1 MTSWHHHV
9 DWPQLWLTSCVPLWV
24 EVELKCV
31 FRHTEDYFHYQL
43 IYDKERKV
51 SWLRFFGGDQIFSQ
65 LCLCERNSNVR
76 LFSQSV
82 WVKQTRRR
90 TSSWFCHENKCW
102 ASLTVC
108 TECNL
113 ISSCI
118 CIQSLSSH
126 TRCDAQLVTGSVWS
140 VWWVV
145 EQDLIHLLI
154 LWQVTV
160 CLQLR
165 HGSHSALLQQVCWW
179 LPEGVRTWE
188 VRSEPTARTHTHTCG
203 VLTVCVVFVCST
215 ELKCKMKFAVYLP
228 PKAET
233 DKCPVLYW
241 LSGECGHDAAAHNF
255 YLLHQHHV
263 WSQEDN
269 SHWGPTC
276 PHDLYKEINTTSRG
290 RDEGRVLWAEDRDCS
305 QR

>member
-1 MTSWHHHV
+1 MIKKEKFPDCV
-9 DWPQLWLTSCVPLWV
+9 FLAVIRYLVSCV
-24 EVELKCV
+24 CV
-31 FRHTEDYFHYQL
+31 RETVTWDSS
-43 IYDKERKV
+43 V
-51 SWLRFFGGDQIFSQ
+51 S
-65 LCLCERNSNVR
+65 LCESNR
-76 LFSQSV
+76 RGDERAHDSV
-82 WVKQTRRR
+82 MKSKNER
-90 TSSWFCHENKCW
+90 
-102 ASLTVC
+102 LTVC

-118 CIQSLSSH
+118 CIQSLCITH
-126 TRCDAQLVTGSVWS
+126 TLWCSAGYRICMKCMMSCGAGSDPLIDPLTGN
-140 VWWVV
+140 WV
-145 EQDLIHLLI
+145 
-154 LWQVTV
+154 
-160 CLQLR
+160 
-165 HGSHSALLQQVCWW
+165 
-179 LPEGVRTWE
+179 
-188 VRSEPTARTHTHTCG
+188 PTAQTWLSLSSPPTSVLVASRRCSNMRGEIWTYSAHTHTHTCG

>member
-24 EVELKCV
+24 EVGLKCV

-51 SWLRFFGGDQIFSQ
+51 SWLRFFGGDQMFSQ

-118 CIQSLSSH
+118 CIQSLCITH
-126 TRCDAQLVTGSVWS
+126 TLWCSAGYRICMKCMMSCGAGSDPLIDPLTGN
-140 VWWVV
+140 WV
-145 EQDLIHLLI
+145 
-154 LWQVTV
+154 
-160 CLQLR
+160 
-165 HGSHSALLQQVCWW
+165 
-179 LPEGVRTWE
+179 
-188 VRSEPTARTHTHTCG
+188 PTAQTWLSLSSPPTSVLVASRRCSNMRGEIWTYSAHTHTHTCG
-203 VLTVCVVFVCST
+203 VLTVCCVC
-215 ELKCKMKFAVYLP
+215 L
-228 PKAET
+228 
-233 DKCPVLYW
+233 
-241 LSGECGHDAAAHNF
+241 
-255 YLLHQHHV
+255 QH
-263 WSQEDN
+263 
-269 SHWGPTC
+269 
-276 PHDLYKEINTTSRG
+276 
-290 RDEGRVLWAEDRDCS
+290 WAEV
-305 QR
+305 

>member
-1 MTSWHHHV
+1 MIKKEKFP
-9 DWPQLWLTSCVPLWV
+9 DCV
-24 EVELKCV
+24 
-31 FRHTEDYFHYQL
+31 
-43 IYDKERKV
+43 
-51 SWLRFFGGDQIFSQ
+51 FFGGDQIFSQ

-118 CIQSLSSH
+118 CIQSL
-126 TRCDAQLVTGSVWS
+126 CDAQLVTGSVWS

-154 LWQVTV
+154 LWQVTE

-188 VRSEPTARTHTHTCG
+188 VRSEPTAHTHTHT
-203 VLTVCVVFVCST
+203 
-215 ELKCKMKFAVYLP
+215 
-228 PKAET
+228 
-233 DKCPVLYW
+233 PVEYW
-241 LSGECGHDAAAHNF
+241 LCVLCLFAALSWSVRWS
-255 YLLHQHHV
+255 LLSICLRRLRRTNVPSCTGCQV
-263 WSQEDN
+263 SVDTMLLLIT
-269 SHWGPTC
+269 STCFISTMSDPRRRTPT
-276 PHDLYKEINTTSRG
+276 E
-290 RDEGRVLWAEDRDCS
+290 A
-305 QR
+305 QRAPMTYIKR

>member
-1 MTSWHHHV
+1 MIKKEKFPDCV
-9 DWPQLWLTSCVPLWV
+9 FLAVIRYLVSCV
-24 EVELKCV
+24 CV
-31 FRHTEDYFHYQL
+31 RETVTWDSS
-43 IYDKERKV
+43 V
-51 SWLRFFGGDQIFSQ
+51 S
-65 LCLCERNSNVR
+65 LCESNR
-76 LFSQSV
+76 RGDERAHDSV
-82 WVKQTRRR
+82 MKTNVER
-90 TSSWFCHENKCW
+90 
-102 ASLTVC
+102 LTVC

-118 CIQSLSSH
+118 CIQSL
-126 TRCDAQLVTGSVWS
+126 CDAQLVTGSVWS

-263 WSQEDN
+263 WSQEEN